1 VGERGVGGFTLRLII
16 TLLYKE
22 HQKFILFMVF
32 FIDRICPK
40 INTSGR
46 MAMEEGGAKPVSK
59 KPRVKCEECGQ
70 SFRDKYVLKKHVN
83 TQLHRFDSYVML
95 FYHLNGSKSRRKAIL
110 IRLLSTRH

>member
-1 VGERGVGGFTLRLII
+1 MRGETDRTLDC
-16 TLLYKE
+16 TE
-22 HQKFILFMVF
+22 HNKLILFMDF

-83 TQLHRFDSYVML
+83 TQLHRFDSFVML
-95 FYHLNGSKSRRKAIL
+95 F
-110 IRLLSTRH
+110 LSFEWVQV

>member
-1 VGERGVGGFTLRLII
+1 
-16 TLLYKE
+16 
-22 HQKFILFMVF
+22 MDF

-83 TQLHRFDSYVML
+83 TLLHPFVSLIML
-95 FYHLNGSKSRRKAIL
+95 FLSFEWVKSRCKTIL
-110 IRLLSTRH
+110 IRLLSTNFTVYRKTG